1 MPTLSAT
8 YRMSGRT
15 DVGGNYTLSRLWGNF
30 DGESLGLAR
39 SRHRPSRYPE
49 YAQAS
54 WNYPDG
60 NLSADQR
67 HRSAMWVNY
76 GVPKLTG
83 LTVSVLETTASGVPY
98 GAVGTVNVAPFVT
111 NPGYLTPLTGTLNKS
126 YYFTA
131 RDAFR
136 TEACVQDRPVGDG
149 QLRRQ
154 RGRTPIRRV
163 RTSHRDQPV
172 QPVAISFRRMRRL
185 VGLRQRRRRRVG
197 E

>member
-1 MPTLSAT
+1 
-8 YRMSGRT
+8 MSGRT

-30 DGESLGLAR
+30 DGESLGAGPLPA
-39 SRHRPSRYPE
+39 SAFQYPE

-54 WNYPDG
+54 WNYPEGD
-60 NLSADQR
+60 LSADQR

-83 LTVSVLETTASGVPY
+83 LTVSVLETVASGVPY

-126 YYFTA
+126 YYFTE

-136 TEACVQDRPVGDG
+136 TEAWYTVLTC
-149 QLRRQ
+149 
-154 RGRTPIRRV
+154 
-163 RTSHRDQPV
+163 
-172 QPVAISFRRMRRL
+172 
-185 VGLRQRRRRRVG
+185 RRRTATPSMRADTDSTCSDKPS
-197 E
+197 